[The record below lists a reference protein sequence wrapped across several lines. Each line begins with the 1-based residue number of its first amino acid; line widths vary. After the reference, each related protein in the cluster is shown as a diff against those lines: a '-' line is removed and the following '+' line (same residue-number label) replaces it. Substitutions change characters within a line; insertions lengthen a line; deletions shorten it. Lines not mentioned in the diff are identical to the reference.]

1 MFYLFAGLSL
11 RFGENFEEEEAV
23 AILLLHPATQ
33 DKAAPDDGDGVEV
46 DKEHAHTC
54 NSGVDLDLYSGALLI
69 RIHRTK

>member
-33 DKAAPDDGDGVEV
+33 DKAAPEDGDGVEV
-46 DKEHAHTC
+46 DKELA
-54 NSGVDLDLYSGALLI
+54 NRNIDS
-69 RIHRTK
+69 